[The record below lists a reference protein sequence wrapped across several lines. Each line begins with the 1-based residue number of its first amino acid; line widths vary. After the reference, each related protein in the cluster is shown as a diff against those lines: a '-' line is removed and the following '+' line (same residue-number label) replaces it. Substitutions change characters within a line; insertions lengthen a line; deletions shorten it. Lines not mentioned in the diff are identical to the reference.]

1 MKKIT
6 SLPLA
11 GFVSTAGSQSTWRE
25 LWNVRWLIAQLVR
38 RDLTVRYRQTWL
50 GWLWALLNPA
60 LNLAMYYTVFG
71 IMIRMAPPEYPTPY
85 VLVLLSGLILWMLFA
100 ATVNTVSETLLT
112 NLHLIQKIWFPR
124 NALTLAATG
133 VSLMDFILSLLLLG
147 CLLPLLGFPWPLS
160 RLPVL
165 LMCGLL
171 TGIAGWGLGSLLAV
185 LRLRYRDLRHL
196 IPLLMQAL
204 FYLSPVVW
212 TPGILPVRW
221 QTIMACSPLTGLIGL
236 FRHALLGG
244 PAPSLVSTTIA
255 IIGTLLM
262 AMVGSRGFSRYE
274 AQVVDRE

>member
-1 MKKIT
+1 M
-6 SLPLA
+6 
-11 GFVSTAGSQSTWRE
+11 
-25 LWNVRWLIAQLVR
+25 IAQLVR